1 MRRRASYH
9 GSTTTSGGSLLG
21 GWATRGVWDNWK
33 IISVSE
39 LKESE
44 RERER
49 VGPRIDWLA
58 KVMWLDEI
66 GMVERKDI

>member
-1 MRRRASYH
+1 M
-9 GSTTTSGGSLLG
+9 G